1 MTRQK
6 SKKASVGGAPDPD
19 KIAPKSTPNNP
30 HDKNAIKLLYNG
42 QKIGYI
48 SKKDNIAFVT
58 SLKLNRKI
66 YGVITAI
73 IKEEDQTKYEFE
85 AWFDIA

>member
-19 KIAPKSTPNNP
+19 KSAPKSTPNNP

-48 SKKDNIAFVT
+48 AKKDNMAFVNC
-58 SLKLNRKI
+58 LKLDRKI
-66 YGVITAI
+66 YGVITEI
-73 IKEEDQTKYEFE
+73 TGENGEPKFEYETWFE
-85 AWFDIA
+85 SR